1 MKTILS
7 SWVILDS
14 PNNSAQPLRILMLEY
29 VPRVLQVESV
39 LTSSQTPY
47 YMSPELIQER
57 DYDAKSDIWSLGCL
71 IYELCA
77 LK

>member
-1 MKTILS
+1 MCPDDQIGA
-7 SWVILDS
+7 D
-14 PNNSAQPLRILMLEY
+14 RG
-29 VPRVLQVESV
+29 
-39 LTSSQTPY
+39 QTPY

>member
-1 MKTILS
+1 
-7 SWVILDS
+7 
-14 PNNSAQPLRILMLEY
+14 MLGY
-29 VPRVLQVESV
+29 VPRALRVESV
-39 LTSSQTPY
+39 LTRNQTPY

>member
-7 SWVILDS
+7 SWAILDS
-14 PNNSAQPLRILMLEY
+14 PNNSAQPLRILMLGY
-29 VPRVLQVESV
+29 VPRALRVESV
-39 LTSSQTPY
+39 LTRNQTPY